1 MTYRHMIQREVI
13 CCFHRSQKV
22 RRIHFH
28 GRKTFCRFGRWRQLS
43 SLVLRRKK
51 RSSYLDKKTNKH
63 KTVFETKRGTG
74 KKCHTMGTCSRKY
87 EEVSLSLARKA
98 YFCRPKKQLEMAINV
113 SNDPLFLVFFHLKC
127 KKINFP
133 PKIYNIQNTLRD
145 KMKELSWFQIDLQ
158 NIQKIWTYIER
169 LCMVQVKKSKFL
181 IDLMSFRC
189 NITIY

>member
-1 MTYRHMIQREVI
+1 
-13 CCFHRSQKV
+13 
-22 RRIHFH
+22 
-28 GRKTFCRFGRWRQLS
+28 
-43 SLVLRRKK
+43 
-51 RSSYLDKKTNKH
+51 
-63 KTVFETKRGTG
+63 
-74 KKCHTMGTCSRKY
+74 
-87 EEVSLSLARKA
+87 
-98 YFCRPKKQLEMAINV
+98 MAINV

-181 IDLMSFRC
+181 IDLMSLRC